1 MTFINTKGMAFFGP
15 GSEWFWAALQVAALA
30 ITFIAIYRQ
39 LRIARSA
46 SAFRQVEEYRARFD
60 GERMRHERLAI
71 LVAIRDGN
79 SIPEPAGEAVG
90 NYFEMLA
97 MLTRNGHLNR
107 KVLWG
112 AMGNSAR
119 IWWTVLQPFVKSSQ
133 AEWGADT
140 YADFQWLA
148 GAIMGMDRRTGGK
161 FAFDAA
167 WLAKHLPN
175 LIEIDQEAIR
185 VEQALRSIAI
195 ASPAGPDTAESA
207 TAASAPAPA
216 PAPAPS
222 PQTDG

>member
-1 MTFINTKGMAFFGP
+1 
-15 GSEWFWAALQVAALA
+15 
-30 ITFIAIYRQ
+30 
-39 LRIARSA
+39 
-46 SAFRQVEEYRARFD
+46 
-60 GERMRHERLAI
+60 
-71 LVAIRDGN
+71 
-79 SIPEPAGEAVG
+79 
-90 NYFEMLA
+90 MLA
-97 MLTRNGHLNR
+97 MLTRNGHFNR